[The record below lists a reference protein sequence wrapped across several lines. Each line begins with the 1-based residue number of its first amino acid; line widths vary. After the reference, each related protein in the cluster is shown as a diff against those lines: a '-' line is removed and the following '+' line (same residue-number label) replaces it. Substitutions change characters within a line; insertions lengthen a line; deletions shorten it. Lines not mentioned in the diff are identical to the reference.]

1 MEGLK
6 CPELPTGP
14 LKEGRQ
20 GSLEV
25 EVTDNPGTKMRTPS
39 EFRLHGLGPSI
50 SNRVAPRGRGQ
61 WLQQGPALILL
72 TPCTKAKASPGSWL
86 GGPGSKGR

>member
-14 LKEGRQ
+14 MKEGRQ

-50 SNRVAPRGRGQ
+50 SNRVAPRAEDSGSS
-61 WLQQGPALILL
+61 
-72 TPCTKAKASPGSWL
+72 KAP
-86 GGPGSKGR
+86 P